1 MCLMLCAPLD
11 WQYAELPSSA
21 SDAVLCSVLVRKMW
35 VIYQNK
41 KNKKIKKSLL
51 IYDVFAGQITEKMK
65 ALVEENQYGVVYV
78 PKNMTD
84 EFQPI
89 DLTVNGPAKAF
100 LKEIFETWYANQ
112 VTEKFTRSMFRWSYL
127 SLSQSKRA
135 G

>member
-1 MCLMLCAPLD
+1 MLCAPLD

-51 IYDVFAGQITEKMK
+51 IYDAFAGQITEKMK

-84 EFQPI
+84 EFQRI

-100 LKEIFETWYANQ
+100 LKEIFETWYAN
-112 VTEKFTRSMFRWSYL
+112 
-127 SLSQSKRA
+127 
-135 G
+135 

>member
-1 MCLMLCAPLD
+1 
-11 WQYAELPSSA
+11 
-21 SDAVLCSVLVRKMW
+21 
-35 VIYQNK
+35 
-41 KNKKIKKSLL
+41 
-51 IYDVFAGQITEKMK
+51 MK

-112 VTEKFTRSMFRWSYL
+112 VTEKFTRSMFR
-127 SLSQSKRA
+127 
-135 G
+135 